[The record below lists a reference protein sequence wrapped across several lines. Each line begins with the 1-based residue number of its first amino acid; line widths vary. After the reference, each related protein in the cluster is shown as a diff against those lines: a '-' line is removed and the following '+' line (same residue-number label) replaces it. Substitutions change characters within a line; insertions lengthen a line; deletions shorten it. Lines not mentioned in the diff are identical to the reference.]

1 MTVFLVAGCPKIYD
15 VSENKTGDN
24 AILEDTDFILD
35 CVAFAYPRPLLS
47 WTLNGQTVEEESGRS
62 HNVGRGSGGSAQR
75 LTVYWASVKHN
86 QGVYRCVA
94 TNRWGTVMSHRIQ
107 VKVTGIES

>member
-1 MTVFLVAGCPKIYD
+1 
-15 VSENKTGDN
+15 VSEDKTGDN
-24 AILEDTDFILD
+24 AILEGTAFTLD
-35 CVAFAYPRPLLS
+35 CIVFGYPRPLLS
-47 WTLNGQTVEEESGRS
+47 WTLNGQTVEGESGRGKP
-62 HNVGRGSGGSAQR
+62 VGGGSGRS
-75 LTVYWASVKHN
+75 LTVFPASVKHH